1 MKRSKKTQAEIEYAK
16 ELRRI
21 KQFINRSAKR
31 GWNIPLSAIPE
42 KPKRITKASVRK
54 LKKIKPDLL
63 YKKGRYGGE
72 LTYGE
77 IVSGKKGIQLEKEAK
92 AQRAKEALQKA
103 RAVKQERKQRFEA
116 AKKRQREER
125 KGKKQEEFALPKTIY
140 SPPEGE
146 SSDIWA
152 QIIISNFRSHIA
164 QFNDMCRSILGSWL
178 NTLIQT
184 KGEHDVAVM
193 LEEGAS
199 AGNIITYKIAYKKE
213 LILGYIARM
222 LDYLPDEGE
231 LFKSGLMEALEE
243 EEDWGN
249 Y

>member
-1 MKRSKKTQAEIEYAK
+1 MKRKKKTQSEIEYAK

-21 KQFINRSAKR
+21 KQFINRAAKR
-31 GWNIPLSAIPE
+31 GWDIPITSIPE

-54 LKKIKPDLL
+54 LKKITPDTL
-63 YKKGRYGGE
+63 YRKGRYGGE
-72 LTYGE
+72 LSYGE
-77 IVSGKKGIQLEKEAK
+77 IVTGKKGVQLE
-92 AQRAKEALQKA
+92 AQARRERAIESLKKA
-103 RAVKQERKQRFEA
+103 RGVKLERKKKYEA
-116 AKKRQREER
+116 AKKKQKEDRKVRES
-125 KGKKQEEFALPKTIY
+125 EFTSPKTIY
-140 SPPEGE
+140 TPPEGE

-152 QIIISNFRSHIA
+152 QIIISNFRSHIS
-164 QFNDMCRSILGSWL
+164 QFNDMCRLIVGAWL
-178 NTLIQT
+178 NQLIHT

-193 LEEGAS
+193 LEEGAA

-231 LFKSGLMEALEE
+231 LFKSDLMESLEE